1 MNNFFED
8 KLFYIDSTNLN
19 EIKSKI
25 YGFGI
30 SINDNKISLINDNN
44 CICGSFINITKNE
57 NEINIETDDFSSLYI
72 FYYIKDNFFALSN
85 SFYKLLTELKNKG
98 KHISINKEYIEQ
110 YIQSPLHS
118 HSLNNT
124 LINEILILPFGKNI
138 KIKDNKLLF
147 IDKQINFQSISILS
161 KDGIE
166 IINSWIN
173 KWTNIIRP
181 ILSSNYHIQIDLSG
195 GFDSRVIFSLLYHT
209 NINLNKDNIN
219 IYSKHTGNKGLLE
232 HLMDDYDVATSLCNK
247 LNLKIN
253 INEKGNNKSNY
264 YSPEEQYEILK
275 NTFLG
280 LHKSGFNCLRECE
293 IPQFHFGGLNG
304 EVIRGA
310 LPNLNNK
317 TITSRLT
324 RNPIRNNKNVI
335 DNFYSDLETL
345 KNNSK
350 NDFEALIKFFL
361 STQCRSHFGLSI
373 YNLYIANIY
382 SISPFSDKELLK
394 LYVPDGINKDI
405 IFAII
410 IYKTCPEIFD
420 INFTDNKSFSDN
432 TKKLAIELSEKYK
445 LIDIDKKYELI
456 DIDKLHKTR
465 DNKYCKENAFNVV
478 YKIFVENKELFI
490 SKFGELFNDVEY
502 AEKIYNFANDFYLNK
517 DNFTPNT
524 WISCLTSII
533 EVFKILYK

>member
-195 GFDSRVIFSLLYHT
+195 GFDSRVIFSLFC
-209 NINLNKDNIN
+209 
-219 IYSKHTGNKGLLE
+219 
-232 HLMDDYDVATSLCNK
+232 TS
-247 LNLKIN
+247 
-253 INEKGNNKSNY
+253 
-264 YSPEEQYEILK
+264 
-275 NTFLG
+275 
-280 LHKSGFNCLRECE
+280 
-293 IPQFHFGGLNG
+293 
-304 EVIRGA
+304 
-310 LPNLNNK
+310 
-317 TITSRLT
+317 
-324 RNPIRNNKNVI
+324 
-335 DNFYSDLETL
+335 
-345 KNNSK
+345 
-350 NDFEALIKFFL
+350 DFK
-361 STQCRSHFGLSI
+361 
-373 YNLYIANIY
+373 
-382 SISPFSDKELLK
+382 
-394 LYVPDGINKDI
+394 
-405 IFAII
+405 
-410 IYKTCPEIFD
+410 
-420 INFTDNKSFSDN
+420 
-432 TKKLAIELSEKYK
+432 
-445 LIDIDKKYELI
+445 
-456 DIDKLHKTR
+456 
-465 DNKYCKENAFNVV
+465 
-478 YKIFVENKELFI
+478 
-490 SKFGELFNDVEY
+490 
-502 AEKIYNFANDFYLNK
+502 
-517 DNFTPNT
+517 
-524 WISCLTSII
+524 
-533 EVFKILYK
+533 